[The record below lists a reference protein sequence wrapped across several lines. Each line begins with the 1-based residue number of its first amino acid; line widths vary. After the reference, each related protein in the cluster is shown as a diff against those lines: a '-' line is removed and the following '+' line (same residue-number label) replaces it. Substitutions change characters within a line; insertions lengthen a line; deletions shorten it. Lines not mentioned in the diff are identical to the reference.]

1 MEKNL
6 IIKKALKRLSKATA
20 RTYKEWDGVQEVEH
34 LIPARNTLTGKQ
46 ARRMVGMCYAQL
58 ANQGNGWLFLDRPR
72 FADGRRYYL
81 ITDERD
87 MLTVARVYGQRWER
101 VGY

>member
-1 MEKNL
+1 MKKQL
-6 IIKKALKRLSKATA
+6 TIKKALKRLDKATA
-20 RTYKEWDGVQEVEH
+20 YTYKVRDGVQEVEH
-34 LIPARNTLTGKQ
+34 LSPARKTLTGKQ
-46 ARRMVGMCYAQL
+46 ARRMVGMCYAYL
-58 ANQGNGWLFLDRPR
+58 NNWGKGWLFANRPR

-81 ITDERD
+81 ISDEHD

>member
-1 MEKNL
+1 MKKNL
-6 IIKKALKRLSKATA
+6 VIKKTLKRLDKATA

-34 LIPARNTLTGKQ
+34 LLPARKTLTGER

-58 ANQGNGWLFLDRPR
+58 ANWGNGWQFVDRPR
-72 FADGRRYYL
+72 FAAGRRYYL
-81 ITDERD
+81 IADERD

>member
-1 MEKNL
+1 MKKNL
-6 IIKKALKRLSKATA
+6 TIKKALKRLDKATA
-20 RTYKEWDGVQEVEH
+20 CTYKEWDGAQEVEH
-34 LIPARNTLTGKQ
+34 LIPARKTLTGKQ

-58 ANQGNGWLFLDRPR
+58 ANQENGWLFFDRPR
-72 FADGRRYYL
+72 FAAGRRYYL
-81 ITDERD
+81 ISDTRG